1 MLKYILISL
10 LLLNLSFCEDL
21 PEGTLEMIEDI
32 YNFADK
38 IYFKEGDISKIITN
52 KSKFT
57 KNHEGIVVRS
67 NDINKDNWSFKV
79 KSREYQLR
87 G

>member
-1 MLKYILISL
+1 MCRQTRVIPGLFYSL
-10 LLLNLSFCEDL
+10 YFH
-21 PEGTLEMIEDI
+21 
-32 YNFADK
+32 YNFSDRL
-38 IYFKEGDISKIITN
+38 YFKEGDMSKIITN

>member
-1 MLKYILISL
+1 MQNFATAHGLELVPLVDKK
-10 LLLNLSFCEDL
+10 LSDFES
-21 PEGTLEMIEDI
+21 IEDI
-32 YNFADK
+32 YNFVDRL
-38 IYFKEGDISKIITN
+38 YFKEGDISKIITN

>member
-1 MLKYILISL
+1 MQNFTSAHGLELVPLVDKK
-10 LLLNLSFCEDL
+10 LSDFES
-21 PEGTLEMIEDI
+21 IEDI
-32 YNFADK
+32 YNFSDRL
-38 IYFKEGDISKIITN
+38 YFKEGDVSKIITN

-67 NDINKDNWSFKV
+67 SDINKDSWSFKV

>member
-1 MLKYILISL
+1 MYTKTELLKILDFS
-10 LLLNLSFCEDL
+10 
-21 PEGTLEMIEDI
+21 
-32 YNFADK
+32 K
-38 IYFKEGDISKIITN
+38 FKRDISKIITR